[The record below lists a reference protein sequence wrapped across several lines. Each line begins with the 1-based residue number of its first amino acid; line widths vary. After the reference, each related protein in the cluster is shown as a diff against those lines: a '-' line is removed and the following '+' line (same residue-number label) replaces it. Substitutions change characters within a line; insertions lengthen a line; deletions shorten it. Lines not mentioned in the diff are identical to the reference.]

1 MREFKDEEGRPW
13 RLALTCSAVMRVR
26 DNVTIDVDGEKRPF
40 KIENVADVS
49 ATFHILRTQ
58 YTVLA
63 ETLHA
68 ILCKQVEEK
77 KLSKDDFFDGLRG
90 DALESAGKALE
101 EELIDFFPQRRRPLA
116 RLTAEAHEQRMEA
129 VIAEA
134 VAQMQ
139 LAMTG
144 EIPTPSGMQSGRQL
158 ESSESIQA
166 SGLSDNSLPLA
177 TPA

>member
-1 MREFKDEEGRPW
+1 
-13 RLALTCSAVMRVR
+13 MRVR
-26 DNVTIDVDGEKRPF
+26 DGVTIDVEGEKRPF
-40 KIENVADVS
+40 KIENVAEVS

-63 ETLHA
+63 ETLYA

-77 KLSKDDFFDGLRG
+77 KLTKDDFFDGLRG
-90 DALESAGKALE
+90 DALEAAGKALE

-134 VAQMQ
+134 VAQMRE
-139 LAMTG
+139 AMTAV
-144 EIPTPSGMQSGRQL
+144 TPSTTQSGKQPESL
-158 ESSESIQA
+158 ESTLE
-166 SGLSDNSLPLA
+166 SGLSDSLLPHA
-177 TPA
+177 MPV

>member
-1 MREFKDEEGRPW
+1 MREFKDDEGRPW

-49 ATFHILRTQ
+49 TTFHVLRTQ
-58 YTVLA
+58 CTVLA

-77 KLSKDDFFDGLRG
+77 KLTKDDFFEGLRG

-139 LAMTG
+139 MALTG
-144 EIPTPSGMQSGRQL
+144 EIPTPSGMQSGKQQ

-166 SGLSDNSLPLA
+166 SGHSGNSLPLA
-177 TPA
+177 MPA

>member
-1 MREFKDEEGRPW
+1 
-13 RLALTCSAVMRVR
+13 MRVR
-26 DNVTIDVDGEKRPF
+26 DSVTIDVDGEKRPF
-40 KIENVADVS
+40 KIENVAEVS

-63 ETLHA
+63 ETLYA

-77 KLSKDDFFDGLRG
+77 KLTKDDFFEGLRG

-116 RLTAEAHEQRMEA
+116 RLTSEAHEQRMEA

-139 LAMTG
+139 MALTG
-144 EIPTPSGMQSGRQL
+144 EIPTPSGMPSGKQQESL
-158 ESSESIQA
+158 ESTQA
-166 SGLSDNSLPLA
+166 GGPSDNSLLLA